1 LVFEV
6 CEPTNEHTD
15 TLIAIHYAYV
25 CCDTERNVIIIIII
39 IITSADFYCAY
50 YSMNIGALQQSI
62 LIHGSL
68 LQLTQVVNRNY
79 NEMAYYSI

>member
-25 CCDTERNVIIIIII
+25 CCDTKRNVIIII

-50 YSMNIGALQQSI
+50 DSMNIGALQQSI

>member
-15 TLIAIHYAYV
+15 TLIAILYAYV
-25 CCDTERNVIIIIII
+25 CCDTERNVIIIIS

-50 YSMNIGALQQSI
+50 DSMNIGALQQSI

-68 LQLTQVVNRNY
+68 LQLTQVVNKNY
-79 NEMAYYSI
+79 NEMGYYSI